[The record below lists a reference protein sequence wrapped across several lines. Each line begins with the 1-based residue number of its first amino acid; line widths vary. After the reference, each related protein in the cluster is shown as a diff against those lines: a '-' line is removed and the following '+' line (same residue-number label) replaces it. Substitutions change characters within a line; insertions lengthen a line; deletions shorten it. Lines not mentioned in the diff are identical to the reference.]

1 LKTRLYL
8 SCIVI
13 LAMGLCGSVLIYLTA
28 EEAPVSAVSYV
39 IVDGEAYPIAPQ
51 YSKSYLHELQR
62 FGGKAAVLFDE
73 FNRWFDAL
81 WHGKS
86 LALTVG
92 CISVFVA
99 LGIFLF
105 ANWLPSDR
113 ESNVESD

>member
-1 LKTRLYL
+1 MNNGLLKTRLYL

-28 EEAPVSAVSYV
+28 EEDPVSAASYV
-39 IVDGEAYPIAPQ
+39 VVGGEAYPIAPEN
-51 YSKSYLHELQR
+51 SKKYVRELRR

-86 LALTVG
+86 LAITLA
-92 CISVFVA
+92 CISVFVS
-99 LGIFLF
+99 LGLFLF

-113 ESNVESD
+113 E

>member
-1 LKTRLYL
+1 MNNAPLKARLYL

-13 LAMGLCGSVLIYLTA
+13 LMVGLCGSVLIYLTA
-28 EEAPVSAVSYV
+28 EEGPVSAVSYV

-51 YSKSYLHELQR
+51 HSKRYVRELQR

-86 LALTVG
+86 LAITVA
-92 CISVFVA
+92 CISVFVS

-105 ANWLPSDR
+105 ASWLPPDR
-113 ESNVESD
+113 E